1 MFYNEIVDLTCKV
14 LSYIIMKAEL
24 SEEAKK
30 DFGDALGSLQNIKKY
45 L

>member
-1 MFYNEIVDLTCKV
+1 MLYNEIVDLTCK
-14 LSYIIMKAEL
+14 LLANIIKNAEL

-30 DFGDALGSLQNIKKY
+30 DFMKALSGLQNIKKY